1 MALSNKK
8 IKGEI
13 ENGNII
19 ISPYEE
25 SNLNTSSYDVRL
37 GEYYFRENKLK
48 DKLFYNFYDEEQVK
62 NLWGEPQK
70 ALPSKEIFAETPAGI
85 YENEKIIL
93 INPGETI
100 LGHTDEFI
108 GGKNHITTMMKAR
121 SSLGRNFIQ
130 VCKCAGWG
138 DVGFT
143 NRWAMEISNSSQ
155 EHTIALVVGR
165 RISQIVFFETGDIEG
180 DDYTKSGKYQTT
192 EDIKK
197 LKKEWDPYSLV
208 PKTYNDKEVNKI
220 VDNCYKNAKKILKE
234 HRSAMDAL
242 VKTLLEVE
250 TLEREEYEKLLKE
263 NNVVIKNHH
272 DIHHKG

>member
-1 MALSNKK
+1 MALSDKTIKK
-8 IKGEI
+8 EI
-13 ENGNII
+13 DNGNII

-48 DKLFYNFYDEEQVK
+48 DKFFYNFYDEDHVK
-62 NLWGEPQK
+62 SLWGEPLQ
-70 ALPSKEIFAETPAGI
+70 AITAEKLFDKTPAGI

-155 EHTIALVVGR
+155 EHTIVLVVGR
-165 RISQIVFFETGDIEG
+165 RIAQIIFFETGEIEG
-180 DDYTKSGKYQTT
+180 SDYATSGKYQTT
-192 EDIKK
+192 DDMKK
-197 LKKEWDPYSLV
+197 LKKEWDPYSLI
-208 PKTYNDKEVNKI
+208 PKTYNDKESRK
-220 VDNCYKNAKKILKE
+220 
-234 HRSAMDAL
+234 
-242 VKTLLEVE
+242 
-250 TLEREEYEKLLKE
+250 
-263 NNVVIKNHH
+263 
-272 DIHHKG
+272 

>member
-1 MALSNKK
+1 MALSDKTIKK
-8 IKGEI
+8 EI
-13 ENGNII
+13 DNGNII

-48 DKLFYNFYDEEQVK
+48 DKFFYNFYDEDHVK
-62 NLWGEPQK
+62 SLWGEPLQ
-70 ALPSKEIFAETPAGI
+70 AITAEKLFDKTPAGI

-155 EHTIALVVGR
+155 EHTIVLVVGR
-165 RISQIVFFETGDIEG
+165 RIAQIIFFETGEIEG
-180 DDYTKSGKYQTT
+180 SDYATSGKY
-192 EDIKK
+192 
-197 LKKEWDPYSLV
+197 PYLQLV
-208 PKTYNDKEVNKI
+208 PDQS
-220 VDNCYKNAKKILKE
+220 
-234 HRSAMDAL
+234 HRDL
-242 VKTLLEVE
+242 GW
-250 TLEREEYEKLLKE
+250 ERFT
-263 NNVVIKNHH
+263 
-272 DIHHKG
+272 DF

>member
-1 MALSNKK
+1 MALSDKTIKK
-8 IKGEI
+8 EI
-13 ENGNII
+13 DNGNII

-48 DKLFYNFYDEEQVK
+48 DKFFYNFYDEDHVK
-62 NLWGEPQK
+62 SLWGEPLQ
-70 ALPSKEIFAETPAGI
+70 AITAEKLFDKIPAGI

-155 EHTIALVVGR
+155 EHTIVLVVGR
-165 RISQIVFFETGDIEG
+165 RIAQIIFFETGEIEG
-180 DDYTKSGKYQTT
+180 SDYAASGKYQTT
-192 EDIKK
+192 DDMKK

-208 PKTYNDKEVNKI
+208 PKTYNDKESRK
-220 VDNCYKNAKKILKE
+220 
-234 HRSAMDAL
+234 
-242 VKTLLEVE
+242 
-250 TLEREEYEKLLKE
+250 
-263 NNVVIKNHH
+263 
-272 DIHHKG
+272 

>member
-1 MALSNKK
+1 MALSNKT
-8 IKGEI
+8 IKEEI
-13 ENGNII
+13 AKGNIV

-37 GEYYFRENKLK
+37 GEYYFRENKLN
-48 DKLFYNFYDEEQVK
+48 DKLFYNFYDKEQVK
-62 NLWGEPQK
+62 SLWGEPIK
-70 ALPSKEIFAETPAGI
+70 AVAAKELFDTTPSGI
-85 YENEKIIL
+85 YESEKIIL

-165 RISQIVFFETGDIEG
+165 RIAQIIFFDTGEIEG
-180 DDYTKSGKYQTT
+180 IDYTGSGKYQTT
-192 EDIKK
+192 DDMKK
-197 LKKEWDPYSLV
+197 LKKEWNPYSLI
-208 PKTYNDKEVNKI
+208 PKTYNDKESRK
-220 VDNCYKNAKKILKE
+220 
-234 HRSAMDAL
+234 
-242 VKTLLEVE
+242 
-250 TLEREEYEKLLKE
+250 
-263 NNVVIKNHH
+263 
-272 DIHHKG
+272 

>member
-1 MALSNKK
+1 MVFSRCFNNNNIVICCFTISKK
-8 IKGEI
+8 IKEEI

-208 PKTYNDKEVNKI
+208 PKTYNDKESRK
-220 VDNCYKNAKKILKE
+220 
-234 HRSAMDAL
+234 
-242 VKTLLEVE
+242 
-250 TLEREEYEKLLKE
+250 
-263 NNVVIKNHH
+263 
-272 DIHHKG
+272 

>member
-1 MALSNKK
+1 MALSDKTIKK
-8 IKGEI
+8 EI
-13 ENGNII
+13 NNGNIV

-48 DKLFYNFYDEEQVK
+48 DKLFYNFYDEVHVK
-62 NLWGEPQK
+62 NLWGEPLQ
-70 ALPSKEIFAETPAGI
+70 AITAKELFDKPPVGI

-155 EHTIALVVGR
+155 AHTIALVVGR
-165 RISQIVFFETGDIEG
+165 RIAQIVFFDTGEIEG
-180 DDYTKSGKYQTT
+180 NDYATSGKYQTT
-192 EDIKK
+192 DDMDK

-208 PKTYNDKEVNKI
+208 PKTYNDKESRK
-220 VDNCYKNAKKILKE
+220 
-234 HRSAMDAL
+234 
-242 VKTLLEVE
+242 
-250 TLEREEYEKLLKE
+250 
-263 NNVVIKNHH
+263 
-272 DIHHKG
+272 

>member
-1 MALSNKK
+1 MALSDKTIKK
-8 IKGEI
+8 EI
-13 ENGNII
+13 DNGNII

-48 DKLFYNFYDEEQVK
+48 DKFFYNFYDEDHVK
-62 NLWGEPQK
+62 SLWGEPLQ
-70 ALPSKEIFAETPAGI
+70 AITAEKLFDKTPAGI

-155 EHTIALVVGR
+155 EHTIVLVVGR
-165 RISQIVFFETGDIEG
+165 RIAQIIFFETGEIEG
-180 DDYTKSGKYQTT
+180 SDYATSGKYQTT
-192 EDIKK
+192 DDMKK

-208 PKTYNDKEVNKI
+208 PKTYNDKESRK
-220 VDNCYKNAKKILKE
+220 
-234 HRSAMDAL
+234 
-242 VKTLLEVE
+242 
-250 TLEREEYEKLLKE
+250 
-263 NNVVIKNHH
+263 
-272 DIHHKG
+272 